1 MQDQQDPPPTPGEI
15 AHACHHQPGPRRGS
29 WCLLE
34 LCLCRDSICSLQ
46 AAVCSAQT
54 LQLDPKASR
63 RTLTAASVPH
73 LPGRRN
79 LRALT
84 GAGPRIASPSPS
96 PTFLGP
102 IRPSRCFFAAVE
114 VTSPLAS
121 SSFGSKAQSW
131 LVKADASSSKEDK
144 VLYGFLGLVGFM
156 GVYRWCV

>member
-79 LRALT
+79 LLALT
-84 GAGPRIASPSPS
+84 GAGPRIASPFAVSES
-96 PTFLGP
+96 LLLCSSRSHFSAGIEQLWLEGP
-102 IRPSRCFFAAVE
+102 VVAGEARCLE
-114 VTSPLAS
+114 LK
-121 SSFGSKAQSW
+121 GRQG
-131 LVKADASSSKEDK
+131 
-144 VLYGFLGLVGFM
+144 LYGLLGLLGFI
-156 GVYRWCV
+156 GVYLWLF